1 MKIIERMWTVAV
13 AATVL
18 ALGAGN
24 TGAATYTSK
33 TSGDWTSAAT
43 WNTNATP
50 GNGDV
55 VNVYSNNTVTLNN
68 ATNTGS
74 SGALTIGS
82 TTAAQ
87 GAGKLVVAGSGL
99 LNLGSTTFNLYQNS
113 ALVITNGGSVATN
126 VTGIILNIDG
136 ASSGQNNSYVLVAGQ
151 NSKLT
156 LANIYIGRA
165 TSTNNYMVVSNGA
178 SVEVTAT
185 TGLNVGYGA
194 NSVGNYLLVG
204 KNGTV
209 TATVNI
215 AISSGAMSNYVMIA
229 DGGQLINPS
238 NTRIGQGAG
247 ANANSV
253 IVTGTG
259 SVWNTSGTV
268 LPGAVVSAYNN
279 SIVVSNGGLWAASA
293 SSSTIAGTNNY
304 ILIDGG
310 TATNGSYMQVGIA
323 ALDYSNYVLVRN
335 GGLLQLPRID
345 VGKSADATTVSNK
358 VRIADGGIL
367 QFLSATPTINLY
379 NTGSTGN
386 EIVMTNATL
395 SYRGV
400 RAGSTVNLLGQ
411 NKGATY
417 EGKFTWLG
425 ADTFRLSDSSVSNA
439 TAYTFEATADPKN
452 YVGLDLVEGT
462 TLVAANPIAFSATG
476 KLLISNTTATVS
488 GACTMNGTMTI
499 RDSTATFSGGL
510 TNGGLLTGSGVVS
523 GLVTVGTSGILSPGD
538 SNGIGTLTFSTNV
551 VFNGGTNIMN
561 FTSSTNDQILVLGT
575 ISGTNYLQIVP
586 SPPGA
591 AMSANV
597 VLFTFA
603 QKDSA
608 TYIKS
613 LTDGY
618 AVQVTTSNVILRAS
632 SRGTMIIMQ

>member
-1 MKIIERMWTVAV
+1 MKIIERIWAVSV
-13 AATVL
+13 AASLL

-43 WNTNATP
+43 WNTNAIP
-50 GNGDV
+50 GNGDP
-55 VNVYSNNTVTLNN
+55 VNVYSNCTVTLNN

-74 SGALTIGS
+74 SGALTIGG
-82 TTAAQ
+82 TTTAQ

-99 LNLGSTTFNLYQNS
+99 LNLGSATFSMYQNS
-113 ALVITNGGSVATN
+113 ALVITNGGSVTTN

-151 NSKLT
+151 DSKLT
-156 LANIYIGRA
+156 LAIIYICRA

-178 SVEVTAT
+178 SVTVSAT

-194 NSVGNYLLVG
+194 NSFGSYLLVG
-204 KNGTV
+204 KDGTV

-215 AISSGAMSNYVMIA
+215 ANSSGAMSNYVMIA

-253 IVTGTG
+253 VVTGTG

-268 LPGAVVSAYNN
+268 YPGAVVSAYNN

-293 SSSTIAGTNNY
+293 SGPTIAGTNNY

-310 TATNGSYMQVGIA
+310 TATNGLYMQVGIA
-323 ALDYSNYVLVRN
+323 ANDFGNYVLVRN
-335 GGLLQLPRID
+335 GGLLQVPRID
-345 VGKSADATTVSNK
+345 VGKNADASSMSNT
-358 VRIADGGIL
+358 VRIADGGVL
-367 QFLSATPTINLY
+367 QFLATTPAINLY

-425 ADTFRLSDSSVSNA
+425 ANTFRLNDSSVSN
-439 TAYTFEATADPKN
+439 TTTYTFEATADPKN
-452 YVGLDLVEGT
+452 YVGLEMVEGT
-462 TLVAANPIAFSATG
+462 TYLAANPVTVGPTG
-476 KLLISNTTATVS
+476 KLLLSNTTATVS

-510 TNGGLLTGSGVVS
+510 TNGGLLTGSGVIS
-523 GLVTVGTSGILSPGD
+523 GLVTVAASGTLSAG
-538 SNGIGTLTFSTNV
+538 GAGATGTLTFSTNV
-551 VFNGGTNIMN
+551 TFNGGTNLWTYTGSACDTIQILGKISGSGVIKVDSTGPLPASAVA
-561 FTSSTNDQILVLGT
+561 FTLEGQEGTPTFTTTEGYGLTVTSSNITVR
-575 ISGTNYLQIVP
+575 
-586 SPPGA
+586 A
-591 AMSANV
+591 A
-597 VLFTFA
+597 
-603 QKDSA
+603 
-608 TYIKS
+608 
-613 LTDGY
+613 
-618 AVQVTTSNVILRAS
+618 
-632 SRGTMIIMQ
+632 SRGYLMIIQ